1 MKLQN
6 STPAQNIAPFKPRMI
21 LSTSADAKTI
31 KGQVHGYLTG
41 ILYLAPS
48 DISGVN
54 LCPFAKLAGCEV
66 ACLYTAGRGAFSNV
80 QLARIAKTKLF
91 NHDRDAF
98 MMHLVYSI
106 KKVIRD
112 ALKQGLI
119 PVIRLNGT
127 SDIQWEKIPLT
138 VDHIDYKN
146 IMEVFP
152 QVQFYD
158 YTKIPTRSN
167 IPANYDLTF
176 SFSGV
181 DTFQHVW
188 QKALKNTELS
198 RFAVV
203 FSNRD
208 RIPTEFAGM
217 NVIDGDSTDLRFLD
231 KLNTVVGLY
240 AKGKAKKDDSS
251 FVVQV

>member
-6 STPAQNIAPFKPRMI
+6 STPAQNIVPFKPKMI

-48 DISGVN
+48 DISGVQ
-54 LCPFAKLAGCEV
+54 LCPFAGLAGCEI
-66 ACLYTAGRGAFSNV
+66 ACLYSAGRGAFSNV
-80 QLARIAKTKLF
+80 QLARINKAKLF
-91 NHDRDAF
+91 NHDRELF

-106 KKVIRD
+106 KKVIKD

-127 SDIQWEKIPLT
+127 SDIQFEKIPLT

-146 IMEVFP
+146 IFEVFP

-176 SFSGV
+176 SYSGV
-181 DTFQHVW
+181 DTFQSVW
-188 QKALKNTELS
+188 IKALKNDELK

-208 RIPTEFAGM
+208 RMPAQFAEM
-217 NVIDGDSTDLRFLD
+217 PVVDGDSTDLRFLD
-231 KLNTVVGLY
+231 KSNVVVGLY
-240 AKGKAKKDDSS
+240 AKGKAKKDDSG

>member
-1 MKLQN
+1 MKN
-6 STPAQNIAPFKPRMI
+6 KMI

-48 DISGVN
+48 DISGVQ

-80 QLARIAKTKLF
+80 QLARINKAKLF
-91 NHDRDAF
+91 NHDRDEF

-106 KKVIRD
+106 RKVIKD

-127 SDIQWEKIPLT
+127 SDIQFEKIPVE
-138 VDHIDYKN
+138 VDGVRYEN
-146 IMEVFP
+146 IMQAFP
-152 QVQFYD
+152 TVQFYD
-158 YTKIPTRSN
+158 YTKIPTRSD

-176 SFSGV
+176 SYSGV
-181 DTFQHVW
+181 DTFQPVW
-188 QKALKNTELS
+188 NKALKNDELK

-208 RIPTEFAGM
+208 RMPAQFAEM
-217 NVIDGDSTDLRFLD
+217 PVVDGDSTDLRFLD
-231 KLNTVVGLY
+231 KSNVIVGLY
-240 AKGKAKKDDSS
+240 AKGKAKKDDTG

>member
-1 MKLQN
+1 M
-6 STPAQNIAPFKPRMI
+6 KPRMI

-48 DISGVN
+48 DISGVQ
-54 LCPFAKLAGCEV
+54 LCPFAGLAGCEV

-80 QLARIAKTKLF
+80 QIARLNKAKLF
-91 NHDRDAF
+91 NHNRELF
-98 MMHLVYSI
+98 MTSLVYSI

-127 SDIQWEKIPLT
+127 SDIQWEKIGLT
-138 VDHIDYKN
+138 VDDIQYEN
-146 IMEVFP
+146 IMSVFP
-152 QVQFYD
+152 TVQFYD
-158 YTKIPTRSN
+158 YTKIPTRSD
-167 IPANYDLTF
+167 IPDNYDLTF
-176 SFSGV
+176 SYSGI
-181 DTFQHVW
+181 DTFQPVW
-188 QKALKNTELS
+188 QKALKNDELK

-203 FSNRD
+203 FSKRD
-208 RIPTEFAGM
+208 AMPNQFAGM
-217 NVIDGDSTDLRFLD
+217 PVIDGDSTDLRFLD
-231 KLNTVVGLY
+231 KSNVVIGLY
-240 AKGKAKKDDSS
+240 AKGKAKQDKTG

>member
-1 MKLQN
+1 MKN
-6 STPAQNIAPFKPRMI
+6 KMI

-48 DISGVN
+48 DISGVQ

-66 ACLYTAGRGAFSNV
+66 ACLYSAGRGAFSNV
-80 QLARIAKTKLF
+80 QLARINKAHLF

-106 KKVIRD
+106 KKVIKD
-112 ALKQGLI
+112 AIKQGLI

-127 SDIQWEKIPLT
+127 SDIQFEKIALT

-146 IMEVFP
+146 IFEVFP

-167 IPANYDLTF
+167 IPSNYDLTF
-176 SFSGV
+176 SYSGV
-181 DTFQHVW
+181 DTFQPVW
-188 QKALKNTELS
+188 NKAFKNTELS

-203 FSNRD
+203 FSSRD
-208 RIPTEFAGM
+208 RMPASFASM
-217 NVIDGDSTDLRFLD
+217 PVVDGDSTDLRFLD
-231 KLNTVVGLY
+231 KSNVVVGLY
-240 AKGKAKKDDSS
+240 AKGKAKKDDSG

>member
-1 MKLQN
+1 MKIQN
-6 STPAQNIAPFKPRMI
+6 SIAAQNIVPFKPKMI
-21 LSTSADAKTI
+21 LSTSADAKTV
-31 KGQVHGYLTG
+31 KGQGHGYLTG

-54 LCPFAKLAGCEV
+54 LCPFATLAGCEI

-80 QLARIAKTKLF
+80 QLARIAKANLF
-91 NHDRDAF
+91 NKDRELF
-98 MMHLVYSI
+98 MASLVYSI

-127 SDIQWEKIPLT
+127 SDIQFEKIPLT
-138 VDHIDYKN
+138 VDGIDYRN

-152 QVQFYD
+152 TVQFYD

-176 SFSGV
+176 SYSGV
-181 DTFQHVW
+181 ESFQPVW
-188 QKALKNTELS
+188 DKALKNDELK

-203 FSNRD
+203 FSKRD
-208 RIPTEFAGM
+208 AIPAQFAGM

-231 KLNTVVGLY
+231 KSNVVVGLY
-240 AKGKAKKDDSS
+240 AKGKAKKDDSG